1 MTFALSGRRHLQCGT
16 QYTFM
21 KPTSCLV
28 CQNDTLDEAYASSM
42 WVKITLHQEKVAL
55 PGHFPGTIDSLSM
68 AMSPRKVVPLMP
80 KNTTCDRC
88 VILAALIEHIRSTY
102 LMHAEN
108 MLRLQLNR
116 L

>member
-68 AMSPRKVVPLMP
+68 AMSLERSSLLCQRTRP
-80 KNTTCDRC
+80 
-88 VILAALIEHIRSTY
+88 VIDVSF
-102 LMHAEN
+102 
-108 MLRLQLNR
+108 
-116 L
+116 